1 MSRLFQTAHTA
12 SDVGDMLGGSCTMT
26 TNPPPRI
33 LLAEDDRL
41 LRVAGEAT
49 LRKRGF
55 SVTVAVDG
63 EDALLKARNAPFDLI
78 LLDVMMPKLQG
89 FEVLV
94 QLKADPLTLG
104 VPVIMLSSL
113 GQDADVQEAMN
124 AGAAAYFVKSDL
136 RLNELAD
143 KITAVLTGMG
153 DIHVGVARD

>member
-1 MSRLFQTAHTA
+1 MTA
-12 SDVGDMLGGSCTMT
+12 L
-26 TNPPPRI
+26 PRI

-55 SVTVAVDG
+55 DVTVAVDG
-63 EDALLKARNAPFDLI
+63 EDALEKALEAPFDLI

-89 FEVLV
+89 FEVLER
-94 QLKADPLTLG
+94 LKAGPATRD

-113 GQDADVQEAMN
+113 GQAADVQEAMD
-124 AGAAAYFVKSDL
+124 AGATAYFVKSAF

-143 KITAVLTGMG
+143 KITVVLG
-153 DIHVGVARD
+153 VGEK